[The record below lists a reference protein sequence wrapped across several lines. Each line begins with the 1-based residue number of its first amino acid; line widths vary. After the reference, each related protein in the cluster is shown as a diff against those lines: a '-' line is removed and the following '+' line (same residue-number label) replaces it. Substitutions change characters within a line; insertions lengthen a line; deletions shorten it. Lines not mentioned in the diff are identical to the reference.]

1 MAPVEGTKA
10 HSDLRAELLGK
21 AAADAGFRTRLVED
35 PMDMASHR
43 PSWAASQVLRFVLAA
58 LLATAAA
65 AGAAERLPNIVL
77 LIGDDH
83 GYPYFGFMGDR
94 NVLTPNM
101 DALAAGGFTFGS
113 AHVTSSYCRPSL
125 RSMITGLHPVQ
136 YVLRENE
143 LVERRRQEDARYAA
157 LDERSKRQWD
167 VLQKAAAMRE
177 FDTLPSLLAKAGY
190 VSWQGGKWWENSYET
205 ARFTEGM
212 STGWDMATF
221 GEDAFFHEMMGGKGN
236 RLVRETMAPVYDFI
250 DRRKGDPLFIWF
262 APMLP
267 HTPLDAPY
275 SYAKLYQDKPLSE
288 SAKLYY
294 ANLSWWD
301 HGVGQLM
308 DFIESRGLL
317 DDTLFIYLSDN
328 GWEQDAEVEYKPAD
342 PDTGFHPLFATG
354 GLKGKGA
361 LYDQSFR
368 SPMVFYWK
376 DRLRRG
382 FNETSLV
389 SSLDLLP
396 TILDIV
402 GQPVPEGLLGR
413 SLAPLLFAD
422 RDAGEYVDR
431 EQIISYVDTRRS
443 TTNAMGE
450 RAEGF
455 YLRTPR
461 WHFLWYRDSGEQA
474 LYDVLADPRSERDLA
489 NEQPELVARF
499 TREIESWASAMGIE
513 PGLEIH
519 E

>member
-1 MAPVEGTKA
+1 MNMIV
-10 HSDLRAELLGK
+10 
-21 AAADAGFRTRLVED
+21 
-35 PMDMASHR
+35 HR
-43 PSWAASQVLRFVLAA
+43 PSEVTARAQRFILVA
-58 LLATAAA
+58 LLTAAGA
-65 AGAAERLPNIVL
+65 VGAAERLPNIVL

-94 NVLTPNM
+94 NVVTPSM
-101 DALAAGGFTFGS
+101 DALAAGGFTFGT
-113 AHVTSSYCRPSL
+113 AHVTAPYCRPSL

-143 LVERRRQEDARYAA
+143 FVERSRQADPQYAT
-157 LDERSKRQWD
+157 LDDPLKRQWD

-190 VSWQGGKWWENSYET
+190 VSWQGGKWWENSYEN

-212 STGWDMATF
+212 TTGWNLGTF

-236 RLVRETMAPVYDFI
+236 DLVRETMAPLYDFI
-250 DRRKGDPLFIWF
+250 DRRKDEPLFIWF

-275 SYAKLYQDKPLSE
+275 AHAKFYQDKPLSE

-294 ANLSWWD
+294 ANISWWD

-328 GWEQDAEVEYKPAD
+328 GWEQEATVEYKPAD
-342 PDTGFHPLFATG
+342 PDVSFDPLFATG
-354 GLKGKGA
+354 GWKGKGA
-361 LYDQSFR
+361 LYDLSFR
-368 SPMVFYWK
+368 TPLVFYWK

-396 TILDIV
+396 TLLDIV
-402 GQPVPEGLLGR
+402 GQPVPEGLPGR
-413 SLAPLLFAD
+413 SLAPLLLAD
-422 RDAGEYVDR
+422 RDAGEYMDR
-431 EQIISYVDTRRS
+431 EQLISYVDTRRS
-443 TTNAMGE
+443 TTSAMGE

-455 YLRTPR
+455 YIRTPR
-461 WHFLWYRDSGEQA
+461 WHFLWYRDTGEQA
-474 LYDVLADPRSERDLA
+474 LYDVAADPRSERNLA
-489 NEQPELVARF
+489 DERPELVARF
-499 TREIESWASAMGIE
+499 TREIEGWASAMGIE